1 MTGRALR
8 TLQDLLRSSR
18 PEHALLIFQSLL
30 AALAITPFGIWRLW
44 RGETRQGLFDLGL
57 VAVLVAMAWLGRDVR
72 WLRPVSRAVAV
83 AYVAAS
89 LVVTHEFGVLGQY
102 WFFPAVVASFFVIRS
117 GEAFALALA
126 GLALQLWMAH
136 GLSGW
141 DARNVTFLATSLL
154 VCVFIFAFATRLR
167 TDNSRLYADSTLDPL
182 TGAGN
187 RRLLDDALGQLQRE
201 DTPAQ
206 AVMLM
211 LDIDHFKSVNDRF
224 GHATGD
230 LCLQRLAERVR
241 QRLAPGQQLFR
252 YGGEE
257 FIVLAPGDAA
267 QGATLAEAL
276 RADLAAAA
284 LIRDAAVTISVG
296 VAARRPDESSR
307 DWIRRA
313 DDAMYAAKNAGRN
326 RVRVAS

>member
-1 MTGRALR
+1 MIGRALR
-8 TLQDLLRSSR
+8 GLLRSSR

-30 AALAITPFGIWRLW
+30 AALAITPFGVWRLW

-57 VAVLVAMAWLGRDVR
+57 VVLLLAMAWIGRDVR

-102 WFFPAVVASFFVIRS
+102 WFFPAIVASFFVIRS

-126 GLALQLWMAH
+126 GLTLQLWMAH
-136 GLSGW
+136 ALSGW
-141 DARNVTFLATSLL
+141 DARTLTFLVTSLL

-187 RRLLDDALGQLQRE
+187 RRLLDDALGQLPRE
-201 DTPAQ
+201 GAPAR

-230 LCLQRLAERVR
+230 LCLQRLAQRLR
-241 QRLAPGQQLFR
+241 QRLGAAEQLYR

-267 QGATLAEAL
+267 RGAALAEAL
-276 RADLAAAA
+276 RADVADAA
-284 LIRDAAVTISVG
+284 LIRESPVTISVG
-296 VAARRPDESSR
+296 VAERRPDESSR
-307 DWIRRA
+307 EWIRRA
-313 DDAMYAAKNAGRN
+313 DDAMYAAKNAGRD